1 MNKIPKVIKYE
12 PDGEISIDEPPLS
25 NLPRQ
30 HDSQMM
36 QSGTPKKIDNSPFRE
51 SQSSETGI
59 NKNHLQNLRQMK
71 NRTATQPLLELKGAL
86 VNFHT

>member
-1 MNKIPKVIKYE
+1 
-12 PDGEISIDEPPLS
+12 
-25 NLPRQ
+25 
-30 HDSQMM
+30 MM
-36 QSGTPKKIDNSPFRE
+36 QSGTPKKIDNSPFKE